1 MKSCHKTLFS
11 ILARAPL
18 KHNCITD
25 CITLSGFN
33 SLPAAY
39 MFETKTRAYVG
50 LAASSHGLCD
60 SAHPL
65 MVPSME

>member
-1 MKSCHKTLFS
+1 MKSSHKTLFS
-11 ILARAPL
+11 IPARAPL